1 VRADLAPEAIR
12 IAPLRELEREFGVA
26 RLTLRHAIDLLQGT
40 GLAQSFRRRGILLI
54 TRARSSTAKLS
65 LLLAGLERA

>member
-12 IAPLRELEREFGVA
+12 IAPLRELERELGIA
-26 RLTLRHAIDLLQGT
+26 RLTRRHALDLLQGE

-54 TRARSSTAKLS
+54 FAPGARQPN
-65 LLLAGLERA
+65 